1 MKRRHLGEAKLET
14 TFFTHCIATF
24 ASGVFV
30 ADIPSR
36 GTHFTTLEM
45 NTFVF
50 SLKYLCTLLY
60 PNSSKEDFCKTSLS
74 SAWLPFQHPND
85 DFCQFSAGL

>member
-14 TFFTHCIATF
+14 TFMYTLMHCNTRKL
-24 ASGVFV
+24 VFV

-60 PNSSKEDFCKTSLS
+60 PNSSKGDFCKTSLS
-74 SAWLPFQHPND
+74 SVENVCMAAIPTPI
-85 DFCQFSAGL
+85 